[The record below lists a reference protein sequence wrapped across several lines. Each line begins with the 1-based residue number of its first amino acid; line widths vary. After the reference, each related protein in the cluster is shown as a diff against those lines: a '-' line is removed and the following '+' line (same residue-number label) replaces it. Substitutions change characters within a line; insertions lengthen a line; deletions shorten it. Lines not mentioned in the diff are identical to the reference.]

1 MRRAL
6 KILAW
11 TLGSLVLLVVLA
23 AGALYLFLTSD
34 YLRAQIENRAG
45 SMAGR
50 KTTIARVEFD
60 WGWTTRVRLDGVE
73 ISNADWDKA
82 PHMLTAK
89 LVDFDIRLWPLL
101 GGHIVL
107 PRLTLEA
114 PELALERNDKGELNW
129 SFEQSPAA
137 ATVAKQIAP
146 EERSDAPIIGQL
158 KIEDGHVVYHDS
170 KRRLELDGTV
180 TTAIGKAPGSDQAEL
195 KLKGRLE
202 DKPLTLHF
210 IGGSILALRDD
221 KTPYPLKLDVV
232 FGPTKLSLEGTVQDP
247 FQFKGADVDFSLSGP
262 DLADVFPLLGV
273 PGPPTPPYRMLGKLH
288 REQGIWRLDDMKWHV
303 GESDLFGTV
312 TLDQRPKRSLLKANL
327 VSEHLNFADLAPLI
341 GATPGKHGNVS
352 AQQKQTELQLEASG
366 DLFPNIPLHVERLR
380 VMDMDV
386 TLDARKVVSAP
397 YLSVQALKARVKI
410 DDGKAVVDPL
420 KVTLAGGVAAGSMM
434 LDARS
439 DVPKA
444 GGNLRFD
451 GLDLAAFFKGSRYFE
466 TTQGKLQGHINLI
479 GTGRSLA
486 QVMGTANG
494 EFSLAMT
501 GGSISGLLVALAGT
515 DIIEALLIYITG
527 DNRIPISCATAR
539 ATFQQGM
546 VRLDRAL
553 LDTRRSVLHFDG
565 TINLRSQAV
574 KIAITADAKDF
585 SLLNLHAPILYS
597 GKIREPH
604 FSIDRLIPIPTPD
617 FGGAK
622 DVDCSGRIGALLAE

>member
-1 MRRAL
+1 ML
-6 KILAW
+6 LA
-11 TLGSLVLLVVLA
+11 VLA

-34 YLRAQIENRAG
+34 YLRAQIENCAG
-45 SMAGR
+45 TMAGR

-73 ISNADWDKA
+73 ISNAVWGKA

-114 PELALERNDKGELNW
+114 PELVLERNEKGELNW

-146 EERSDAPIIGQL
+146 EQRSDAPIIGQL

-341 GATPGKHGNVS
+341 GATPGKRGNVS
-352 AQQKQTELQLEASG
+352 AQQKQTELKLEASG

-386 TLDARKVVSAP
+386 TLDAHKVVSAP

-420 KVTLAGGVAAGSMM
+420 KATLAGGVAAGSMI

-444 GGNLRFD
+444 GANLRFD

-494 EFSLAMT
+494 EFSSAMT
-501 GGSISGLLVALAGT
+501 GARSAACWSPSPGPISSKPCSSISPATTGSRSAAPRLGRRSSREWCDLTGPWWIRADRSCISTAPSISGVAGGQDRHHRRCQGLQPAEPPRSGSLLRKDPRAAFLHRSADPDPDPRFRRGEGCGLQLAHRCLAGRV
-515 DIIEALLIYITG
+515 DHHG
-527 DNRIPISCATAR
+527 DGA
-539 ATFQQGM
+539 M
-546 VRLDRAL
+546 
-553 LDTRRSVLHFDG
+553 
-565 TINLRSQAV
+565 
-574 KIAITADAKDF
+574 
-585 SLLNLHAPILYS
+585 
-597 GKIREPH
+597 EP
-604 FSIDRLIPIPTPD
+604 
-617 FGGAK
+617 
-622 DVDCSGRIGALLAE
+622 